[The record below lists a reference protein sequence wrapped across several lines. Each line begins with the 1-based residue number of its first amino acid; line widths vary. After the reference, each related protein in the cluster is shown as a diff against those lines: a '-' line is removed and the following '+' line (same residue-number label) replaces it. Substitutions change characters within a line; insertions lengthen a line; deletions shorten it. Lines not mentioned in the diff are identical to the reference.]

1 MEIAITSRYDVLQKL
16 QESVP
21 PYQSLISL
29 NEPGEVVPQFD
40 YIHTGTMLPL
50 FFYDIPE
57 EIDGFQAPTKAN
69 MREIIQYTRD
79 EFFSRNSTRMM
90 IHCHA
95 GISRSSAAA
104 IIAAK
109 SIGLDMH
116 EYIPRLAGSNSIHP
130 NSLMLKL
137 AGEVFG
143 NGFFEQVRD
152 ILDSTL
158 EGGWHYG
165 QEEQREEEQKA

>member
-16 QESVP
+16 QETNP

-29 NEPGEVVPQFD
+29 NEPGEAVPPFD
-40 YIHTGTMLPL
+40 YTHMGTAISL

-57 EIDGFQAPTKAN
+57 PIAGFQAPTKSDI
-69 MREIIQYTRD
+69 REIIQYARH
-79 EFFSRNSTRMM
+79 EFFSRNSTRML

-109 SIGLDMH
+109 AIGLDMH
-116 EYIPRLAGSNSIHP
+116 EFIPRLAERSSIHP
-130 NSLMLKL
+130 NSLMISL
-137 AGEVFG
+137 AGEIFG
-143 NGFFEQVRD
+143 DGFFEQVRD
-152 ILDSTL
+152 ILSNTL

-165 QEEQREEEQKA
+165 QEE

>member
-16 QESVP
+16 QEANP

-29 NEPGEVVPQFD
+29 NEPGETVLYFD
-40 YIHTGTMLPL
+40 YVHTGTMLPL
-50 FFYDIPE
+50 FFYDLARPVE
-57 EIDGFQAPTKAN
+57 GFQSPTVADA
-69 MREIIQYTRD
+69 REIIQYTRD
-79 EFFSRNSTRMM
+79 EFFSRNSTRML

-109 SIGLDMH
+109 AIGLGMH
-116 EYIPRLAGSNSIHP
+116 EYIPRLAQNNNIHP

-137 AGEVFG
+137 AGEIFG
-143 NGFFEQVRD
+143 GGFFEQVKD
-152 ILDSTL
+152 ILENTL
-158 EGGWHYG
+158 EGGWNDG
-165 QEEQREEEQKA
+165 QEKQREEKQTA